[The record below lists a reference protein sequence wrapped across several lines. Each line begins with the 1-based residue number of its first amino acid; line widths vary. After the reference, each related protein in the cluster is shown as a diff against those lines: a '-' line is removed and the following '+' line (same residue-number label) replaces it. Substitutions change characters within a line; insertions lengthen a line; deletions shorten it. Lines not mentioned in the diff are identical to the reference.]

1 MLLWCISVML
11 VPEEWPEI
19 AGGVV
24 DTTMAGESAGTVA
37 LCGRKCGMRTV
48 VLLICRRRRREED
61 EEEEKQ
67 AIGRSGCCY
76 R

>member
-19 AGGVV
+19 ARGVV

-37 LCGRKCGMRTV
+37 FCGGKCSMRSVADMPTTTTTT
-48 VLLICRRRRREED
+48 
-61 EEEEKQ
+61 
-67 AIGRSGCCY
+67 
-76 R
+76 

>member
-37 LCGRKCGMRTV
+37 LCGGKCSMRSVADMPKTTT
-48 VLLICRRRRREED
+48 
-61 EEEEKQ
+61 
-67 AIGRSGCCY
+67 
-76 R
+76 

>member
-1 MLLWCISVML
+1 ML

-37 LCGRKCGMRTV
+37 LCCGKCGMRSVADMPTTTT
-48 VLLICRRRRREED
+48 
-61 EEEEKQ
+61 
-67 AIGRSGCCY
+67 
-76 R
+76 

>member
-37 LCGRKCGMRTV
+37 FCGGKCSMRSVADMPKTMT
-48 VLLICRRRRREED
+48 
-61 EEEEKQ
+61 
-67 AIGRSGCCY
+67 
-76 R
+76 